1 MTNPIIFWLI
11 TILVV
16 GSALAVVLLRN
27 IVHSAL
33 FLIVTFVGV
42 SGLYILLQADFLA
55 AVQLLVYAG
64 AVAILIVFGVMLT
77 VRGDIKNSN
86 MFNSYKLSGGIVAL
100 VFFLIVER
108 IILKTDWVLSTAAMP
123 ESTVGPIADSLLG
136 NFVIPFEVAAVL
148 LLVAMVGAILLARG
162 RVSPNDYVIPLS
174 YFRGT
179 GIFHRFIWCIGET
192 QCCGGA
198 NGRRINAKCGKYQL
212 IGF

>member
-1 MTNPIIFWLI
+1 VTNPIIFWLI

-162 RVSPNDYVIPLS
+162 
-174 YFRGT
+174 
-179 GIFHRFIWCIGET
+179 E
-192 QCCGGA
+192 
-198 NGRRINAKCGKYQL
+198 GKPQ
-212 IGF
+212 

>member
-11 TILVV
+11 TFVVV

-42 SGLYILLQADFLA
+42 SGIYLLLQADFLA

-86 MFNSYKLSGGIVAL
+86 MFNNYRLSAAALAL
-100 VFFLIVER
+100 VFFLLVER
-108 IILKTDWVLSTAAMP
+108 IVLKTDWVLSTAAVP
-123 ESTVGPIADSLLG
+123 DSTVAPIAHALLSD
-136 NFVIPFEVAAVL
+136 FVVPFEAAAVL
-148 LLVAMVGAILLARG
+148 LLVAMIGAILLARG
-162 RVSPNDYVIPLS
+162 
-174 YFRGT
+174 
-179 GIFHRFIWCIGET
+179 E
-192 QCCGGA
+192 
-198 NGRRINAKCGKYQL
+198 GKPQ
-212 IGF
+212 